1 MLGNKSFLTFN
12 PHIFLCCCRLQC
24 RLRKRAGRNPARLTN
39 LYDIPHSCWF
49 FLEPFF
55 IWGLRWFYELEIP
68 AHNSAIHSTE
78 ISSFHC
84 PTCKGFTPLSCLIH
98 KHTALWLICD
108 ESATWA
114 KSFLSFL
121 FVPIGFLFL
130 ALILKNILKK
140 KKSSNARVEVTNHYC
155 TLKLWRRKKIRF
167 QREWR
172 GIIQKTNQTHSW
184 RTERGSWG
192 LESVHGHAIPG
203 TSGALFGIL
212 QSSHVIAKLFDGAR
226 NREPLGS
233 TCVKIV

>member
-1 MLGNKSFLTFN
+1 MQ
-12 PHIFLCCCRLQC
+12 R
-24 RLRKRAGRNPARLTN
+24 
-39 LYDIPHSCWF
+39 
-49 FLEPFF
+49 
-55 IWGLRWFYELEIP
+55 FYPLVVP
-68 AHNSAIHSTE
+68 DPQA
-78 ISSFHC
+78 HC
-84 PTCKGFTPLSCLIH
+84 PLVDMWWISNLSKKLS
-98 KHTALWLICD
+98 
-108 ESATWA
+108 E
-114 KSFLSFL
+114 LSFCANWV
-121 FVPIGFLFL
+121 FVFGFNSE
-130 ALILKNILKK
+130 KNIK